1 LSPSLYVLDSS
12 ALLAVLNHEAGE
24 DIVTPL
30 LPGSSISSVNW
41 SEVTQ
46 KALAFGIGPD
56 ANMRD
61 EIEAVGVTIVPFLTA
76 DAEATAALWKVAPR
90 AGLSLGDRACLALAI
105 ARDAIAVTSDRAW
118 ANLALKVPIQVI
130 R

>member
-1 LSPSLYVLDSS
+1 LSTSQYVLDSS

-24 DIVTPL
+24 NIVTPL
-30 LPGSSISSVNW
+30 LPGSFISSVNW
-41 SEVTQ
+41 AEVTQ

-76 DAEATAALWKVAPR
+76 DAEDTAALWKVAPR

-105 ARDAIAVTSDRAW
+105 TRDAIAVTSDRAW
-118 ANLALKVPIQVI
+118 ANLVLKVPIQVI